1 MSPRMKQIRNVAFGV
16 LVSAGVLVAY
26 EVSALGQ
33 SEPPESGQDQAHR
46 PWGEHGGPMGH
57 HGGPHGDGFGMGMD
71 GGFGPVLRQLDL
83 TDAQE
88 KSVRDI
94 LTQARPDMQKMHE
107 QMHSLIETFQRTL
120 PDDPKYSSVVAQT
133 TRDSQQLA
141 ASVVKQ
147 VSDLRTKIYAVLTP
161 EQKSR
166 LPELMKKMAE
176 HHQMHHGMP
185 RPEGEG
191 S

>member
-1 MSPRMKQIRNVAFGV
+1 
-16 LVSAGVLVAY
+16 
-26 EVSALGQ
+26 
-33 SEPPESGQDQAHR
+33 
-46 PWGEHGGPMGH
+46 MGH